1 MSNFREVNN
10 DILKEWFEFRDESLG
25 RFTSEEDQKH
35 SINFEDIAKNFLR
48 NIPEQNKKYVK
59 KQLDLLDENYLDYIF
74 YWDEKYYRN
83 GFVDGV
89 KMVMGCISE

>member
-1 MSNFREVNN
+1 MSNFREVND
-10 DILKEWFEFRDESLG
+10 DILKEWFEFRYESLG

-35 SINFEDIAKNFLR
+35 SINFEDITKNILR
-48 NIPEQNKKYVK
+48 NVPEQNKKYVK

-83 GFVDGV
+83 EFVDGV
-89 KMVMGCISE
+89 KMVMGCVSK

>member
-1 MSNFREVNN
+1 MSNFREVND

-35 SINFEDIAKNFLR
+35 SINFEDIAKNILR
-48 NIPEQNKKYVK
+48 NVPEQNKKYVK

-83 GFVDGV
+83 GFIDGV
-89 KMVMGCISE
+89 KMVMGCICE

>member
-1 MSNFREVNN
+1 MSNFREVND
-10 DILKEWFEFRDESLG
+10 DILKEWFEFRDEYLG

-35 SINFEDIAKNFLR
+35 SINFEDIAKNILR
-48 NIPEQNKKYVK
+48 NVPEQNKKYVK

-83 GFVDGV
+83 GFMDGV
-89 KMVMGCISE
+89 KMVMGCVEE